1 MTSINS
7 NTGDNIFIEDI
18 KSLLSQARSKT
29 VTQVNTIMLNTY
41 YEIGK
46 RLLNRNKKERKLQS
60 TEIIYWERFLQKK
73 SRANTAILPELSK
86 YEITDFAISLL
97 DPLYSFNAYR

>member
-46 RLLNRNKKERKLQS
+46 RIVEQEQKGKEVAKYGDYLLGKVSPKE
-60 TEIIYWERFLQKK
+60 I
-73 SRANTAILPELSK
+73 
-86 YEITDFAISLL
+86 
-97 DPLYSFNAYR
+97 